1 MKTKILTTQEILS
14 VFVLFL
20 VLRVSLRSTSIVQW
34 EKQNLGWTYT
44 VMLLFIGITTLVILL
59 TRRSWSEYGVSSMNW
74 QTNLDLG
81 FKAYLVRII
90 PVVFG
95 MGGAVWLG
103 LDTNKISGGAFVAL
117 FGIIGLA
124 VMVWVLNHHKPVKSG
139 RTNIL
144 ATLLF
149 LLLPI
154 GVALALG
161 KLSLVIVSTVIW
173 QFVFSGFGEEFM
185 FRGYFQSRLNQAFG
199 RPVRLFGIQFGIGLV
214 IASLLFGLLHAFN
227 TYDPAVGLSSLA
239 WGWALSS
246 FVGGLFFGVIRE
258 KTGTLV
264 APSIAHGLPDAV
276 GEALIKIFGWM

>member
-173 QFVFSGFGEEFM
+173 QFVFSG
-185 FRGYFQSRLNQAFG
+185 
-199 RPVRLFGIQFGIGLV
+199 
-214 IASLLFGLLHAFN
+214 
-227 TYDPAVGLSSLA
+227 
-239 WGWALSS
+239 
-246 FVGGLFFGVIRE
+246 
-258 KTGTLV
+258 
-264 APSIAHGLPDAV
+264 
-276 GEALIKIFGWM
+276 

>member
-95 MGGAVWLG
+95 MG
-103 LDTNKISGGAFVAL
+103 
-117 FGIIGLA
+117 
-124 VMVWVLNHHKPVKSG
+124 
-139 RTNIL
+139 
-144 ATLLF
+144 
-149 LLLPI
+149 
-154 GVALALG
+154 
-161 KLSLVIVSTVIW
+161 
-173 QFVFSGFGEEFM
+173 
-185 FRGYFQSRLNQAFG
+185 
-199 RPVRLFGIQFGIGLV
+199 
-214 IASLLFGLLHAFN
+214 
-227 TYDPAVGLSSLA
+227 
-239 WGWALSS
+239 
-246 FVGGLFFGVIRE
+246 
-258 KTGTLV
+258 
-264 APSIAHGLPDAV
+264 
-276 GEALIKIFGWM
+276 